1 MLKEALIHNHNQQIG
16 VPSRRLLQQQQA
28 AAAEEELARNSSNSS
43 NNEDDNNNSAA
54 GAAAAG
60 TGTNYQRQKQ
70 GSRSMITPKSRHRH
84 LLPGVPPLSELVF
97 ESPTVVWHQLH
108 PFLISFYSITSLTI
122 RSESLTCAELMNM
135 TVLFTMCPYL
145 EDLRIEFHG
154 SISLK
159 GSWFRPHGAPT
170 DTPISEYNSRTL
182 GLSSLVLL
190 NVRMHQFNL
199 RDLLEISPRLKDLRI
214 VLEFVKYIQATM
226 ADRAVPLKTFYVSVK
241 WCVVQDEVFGVC
253 PRSSDITIQ
262 VQDLT
267 PSFVRMLTDRPNHVT
282 CLENFARA
290 PTPSVNLHQYLCSS
304 PHLLHLKASKVGII
318 VDDMNIFI
326 IPDKKDTDTA
336 KDRDE
341 EEGNIRPHF
350 PKLWACRNLRT
361 LQVAFVTRHRI
372 ELQGAW
378 LLRPVFG

>member
-1 MLKEALIHNHNQQIG
+1 
-16 VPSRRLLQQQQA
+16 
-28 AAAEEELARNSSNSS
+28 
-43 NNEDDNNNSAA
+43 
-54 GAAAAG
+54 
-60 TGTNYQRQKQ
+60 
-70 GSRSMITPKSRHRH
+70 
-84 LLPGVPPLSELVF
+84 
-97 ESPTVVWHQLH
+97 
-108 PFLISFYSITSLTI
+108 
-122 RSESLTCAELMNM
+122 
-135 TVLFTMCPYL
+135 MCPYL

-182 GLSSLVLL
+182 GLSFLVLL

-214 VLEFVKYIQATM
+214 VLGAQYGDYLHEFDCREFVKYIQATM

-290 PTPSVNLHQYLCSS
+290 PTPSVNLHQYLCAS
-304 PHLLHLKASKVGII
+304 PHLLHLKAPKVGII

-326 IPDKKDTDTA
+326 IPDKKDTDTD

-361 LQVAFVTRHRI
+361 LQAAFVTRHTN
-372 ELQGAW
+372 
-378 LLRPVFG
+378 